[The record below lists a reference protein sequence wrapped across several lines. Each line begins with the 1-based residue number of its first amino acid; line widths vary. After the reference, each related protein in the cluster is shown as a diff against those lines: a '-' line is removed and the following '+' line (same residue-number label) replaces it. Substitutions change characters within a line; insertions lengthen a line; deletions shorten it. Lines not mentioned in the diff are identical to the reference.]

1 MSEKVLKIVP
11 APEARIS
18 PEAKADTSSKTSLLK
33 RLGRNR
39 LRMIL
44 LVGLLVL
51 AVIIGLDIYLSGGRY
66 ISTDNAY
73 IGAQKV
79 CLRINISGKITH
91 VAIREGQRV
100 KPAAGFFTL

>member
-73 IGAQKV
+73 IGAQK
-79 CLRINISGKITH
+79 
-91 VAIREGQRV
+91 A
-100 KPAAGFFTL
+100 

>member
-1 MSEKVLKIVP
+1 MKIVP

-51 AVIIGLDIYLSGGRY
+51 AVIIRLDIYLSADVTSRP
-66 ISTDNAY
+66 T
-73 IGAQKV
+73 
-79 CLRINISGKITH
+79 
-91 VAIREGQRV
+91 
-100 KPAAGFFTL
+100 TLTSAHRRS